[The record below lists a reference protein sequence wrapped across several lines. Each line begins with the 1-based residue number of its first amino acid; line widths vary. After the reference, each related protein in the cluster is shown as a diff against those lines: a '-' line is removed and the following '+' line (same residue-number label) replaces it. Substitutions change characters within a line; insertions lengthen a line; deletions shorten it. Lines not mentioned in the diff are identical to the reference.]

1 LILIEQSLNE
11 ILIMTRKPYRLG
23 RRGEAAEET
32 RRRIVE
38 ACFAVH
44 VEQGI
49 AATSMKD
56 IAERADVS
64 IGTVYHHFPT
74 YDDMVMSCG
83 QFAVEKIPAP
93 SAAIFDGLVT
103 RAARVGRL
111 AREIFAHFD
120 ELPVDM
126 VRCDQDRVP
135 VLRPFVAA
143 EESHRIELVRVALGA
158 SKGQDRLVQV
168 VAALLDVSV
177 YRALRRAGLSLE
189 QAAAEIATV
198 ILARLAQQPAAAV
211 PRKG

>member
-1 LILIEQSLNE
+1 
-11 ILIMTRKPYRLG
+11 MTRKPYRLG

-44 VEQGI
+44 GEQGI
-49 AATSMKD
+49 AATTMKD

-83 QFAVEKIPAP
+83 QFAAKKVPAP
-93 SAAIFDGLVT
+93 SGAIFDGLAT
-103 RAARVGRL
+103 REARVRRL
-111 AREIFAHFD
+111 TEQVFAHFE

-143 EESHRIELVRVALGA
+143 EESHRIELVRTALSA
-158 SKGQDRLVQV
+158 PKGQDRLVHV

-177 YRALRRAGLSLE
+177 YRALRRAGLTLA
-189 QAAAEIATV
+189 QAAGEIAAV
-198 ILARLAQQPAAAV
+198 ILARLAQPSTPPAR
-211 PRKG
+211 RKG